1 MKNMKNLIFTSLMM
15 LGVFL
20 PTNMKAYTTSDS
32 LSILDKLYFHLN
44 DDDECNN
51 GNIIKP
57 FSHNTVSVS
66 GKLYTNGE
74 VELTFI
80 YNEAV
85 TVSIKYEDT
94 EVDCTDFIPTEGNR
108 TLTFDLNNYGKG
120 EYEINVSMPDGS
132 VQTANF
138 KY

>member
-15 LGVFL
+15 LEVFL

-44 DDDECNN
+44 DDDEYNN

-120 EYEINVSMPDGS
+120 EYEIN
-132 VQTANF
+132 A
-138 KY
+138 

>member
-15 LGVFL
+15 LEVFL

-44 DDDECNN
+44 DDDEYNN

-85 TVSIKYEDT
+85 TVSIKYEDI

-132 VQTANF
+132 VQTAKF
-138 KY
+138 EY

>member
-1 MKNMKNLIFTSLMM
+1 MM
-15 LGVFL
+15 LEVFL

-44 DDDECNN
+44 DDDEYNN

-85 TVSIKYEDT
+85 TVSIKYEDI

-132 VQTANF
+132 VQTAKF
-138 KY
+138 EY

>member
-15 LGVFL
+15 LEVFL

-44 DDDECNN
+44 DDDEYNN

>member
-1 MKNMKNLIFTSLMM
+1 MM

-20 PTNMKAYTTSDS
+20 PTNMKADATSDS
-32 LSILDKLYFHLN
+32 LSIQDRLHFHLKE
-44 DDDECNN
+44 DDDKCNN
-51 GNIIKP
+51 GNTIKP
-57 FSHNTVSVS
+57 FSHKTASVS

-80 YNEAV
+80 YNETV
-85 TVSIKYEDT
+85 TVSIKYDDT

>member
-1 MKNMKNLIFTSLMM
+1 MKNLIFTSLMM
-15 LGVFL
+15 LEVFL

-44 DDDECNN
+44 DDDEYNN

>member
-1 MKNMKNLIFTSLMM
+1 MKNLIFAALLLLSM
-15 LGVFL
+15 
-20 PTNMKAYTTSDS
+20 S
-32 LSILDKLYFHLN
+32 LSTSMRAEVTNNSLTVQDWLNFHTAN
-44 DDDECNN
+44 DNEYNQ
-51 GNIIKP
+51 GNIVKP

-85 TVSIKYEDT
+85 TVSIKYEDI
-94 EVDCTDFIPTEGNR
+94 EVDCTDFIPTERNR

-132 VQTANF
+132 VQTAEF
-138 KY
+138 EY

>member
-1 MKNMKNLIFTSLMM
+1 MVISTKNEKYEKFDFYIINDA
-15 LGVFL
+15 G
-20 PTNMKAYTTSDS
+20 
-32 LSILDKLYFHLN
+32 SISTFHLN
-44 DDDECNN
+44 DDDEYNN

-85 TVSIKYEDT
+85 TVSIKYEDI